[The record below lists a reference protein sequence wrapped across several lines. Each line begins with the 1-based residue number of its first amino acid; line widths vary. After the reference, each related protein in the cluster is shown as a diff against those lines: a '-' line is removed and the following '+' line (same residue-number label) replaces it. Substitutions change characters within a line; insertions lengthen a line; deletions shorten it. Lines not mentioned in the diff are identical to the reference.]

1 MAYLK
6 TEHCAHIHSLHVQ
19 QMLNHRVSLTDVDI
33 VKYFAQAPD
42 LSKMLP
48 LQKPAQYI

>member
-1 MAYLK
+1 ML
-6 TEHCAHIHSLHVQ
+6 IHWRDSTNVDS
-19 QMLNHRVSLTDVDI
+19 RVTDVVI

-42 LSKMLP
+42 LSKMIP